1 MALTPN
7 DLANAM
13 EGVMA
18 QAWTA
23 VKGPDVPF
31 PGGDPSDRK
40 VLFLAVAWG
49 LLKYLETNQNDVINT
64 IRLNQSGVGA
74 VDYSVETLDLDITG
88 I

>member
-23 VKGPDVPF
+23 VKGPDIPF
-31 PGGDPSDRK
+31 PEGDPSDRK

-49 LLKYLETNQNDVINT
+49 LLKYLETNEDGVINS
-64 IRLNQSGVGA
+64 IRLTQTGT
-74 VDYSVETLDLDITG
+74 ETLDYDVEALDLNITG